1 MSTSPVRRPLPI
13 AAPSAPPP
21 VFAITSSYEPRSV
34 PADAYVR
41 ARRRHMRVAP
51 AAIALVLLFMCGVI
65 ALLLY
70 RRRSL
75 ERL

>member
-34 PADAYVR
+34 PAETYVR
-41 ARRRHMRVAP
+41 RPRRHSWVTPTGM
-51 AAIALVLLFMCGVI
+51 ALVLLLICG
-65 ALLLY
+65 ALVLFLY
-70 RRRSL
+70 RRRFL
-75 ERL
+75 G